1 MPSQAAAETLL
12 ALVQSAFYFFGTVGA
27 LFAFYQYS
35 VSVRQKTAETLLD
48 LEQRFASLGPIVSL
62 VDPAS
67 GRYKRS
73 LAPTVD
79 KSLKQT
85 SDRTPADRR
94 KIQALDAYLR
104 FLLLLTGL
112 ERNWLLN
119 RDTLGRMYH
128 YWFVAVIVN
137 PQLSAYTAKYFPKL
151 WAFIEHHGSRFTE
164 GYDREWLAEQVE
176 KLSPAEEEEDH
187 EALI

>member
-1 MPSQAAAETLL
+1 MPSQATAETLL
-12 ALVQSAFYFFGTVGA
+12 ALVQAAFYGFGTIGA

-48 LEQRFASLGPIVSL
+48 LENRFASLGPIVSF

-67 GRYKRS
+67 GRYKRT
-73 LAPTVD
+73 LAPAVA
-79 KSLKQT
+79 KSLRQ
-85 SDRTPADRR
+85 SDDRTSADRR
-94 KIQALDAYLR
+94 QIEALDAYLR

-119 RDTLGRMYH
+119 RDSLGRMYH

-137 PQLSAYTAKYFPKL
+137 PQLSEYTARYFPKL
-151 WAFIEHHGSRFTE
+151 WAFIETHAGRFTQ
-164 GYDREWLAEQVE
+164 GYDRQWLEAQVDR
-176 KLSPAEEEEDH
+176 LSPVEED
-187 EALI
+187 EQALV